1 MDSGDVL
8 ICNFLK
14 EIMEQLYDYNHL
26 PEYWDICDDQ
36 PYTGIPDKHSIHNWG
51 GPLTRRAAQAIYTVM
66 FLCLLRVDEV
76 LKIRMEHVVFEDRK
90 VILTLPFRK
99 THQFGGKLLYFELII
114 FIWLTSSIEIK
125 PFVLHLLPEEEAY
138 LCPVRALADW
148 ISASGITH
156 GYLFRRMA
164 ARDRPSARDSP
175 MASTDTLTIYY
186 THISILQTSEQCLE
200 IFRHN
205 LLDISI
211 HPAPYGTHSFR
222 RGGCQWL
229 ASVRRWK
236 LRRICDW
243 GGWSTEFS
251 SLTIVKYLISWND
264 DPTETR
270 DNFFNPEQAPSL
282 LCYHCGRSCSC
293 A

>member
-1 MDSGDVL
+1 V
-8 ICNFLK
+8 
-14 EIMEQLYDYNHL
+14 
-26 PEYWDICDDQ
+26 
-36 PYTGIPDKHSIHNWG
+36 
-51 GPLTRRAAQAIYTVM
+51 
-66 FLCLLRVDEV
+66 
-76 LKIRMEHVVFEDRK
+76 
-90 VILTLPFRK
+90 
-99 THQFGGKLLYFELII
+99 
-114 FIWLTSSIEIK
+114 TSSPSSSTCCRRRKHICAQS
-125 PFVLHLLPEEEAY
+125 VLLQIGFLQ
-138 LCPVRALADW
+138 V
-148 ISASGITH
+148 ASPLGTS
-156 GYLFRRMA
+156 FEMA
-164 ARDRPSARDSP
+164 AGDCPSARDSP
-175 MASTDTLTIYY
+175 M
-186 THISILQTSEQCLE
+186 TSEQCLE

-205 LLDISI
+205 LLDIGI
-211 HPAPYGTHSFR
+211 HPSPYGTHSFR

-270 DNFFNPEQAPSL
+270 DNFFNPDQAPSL